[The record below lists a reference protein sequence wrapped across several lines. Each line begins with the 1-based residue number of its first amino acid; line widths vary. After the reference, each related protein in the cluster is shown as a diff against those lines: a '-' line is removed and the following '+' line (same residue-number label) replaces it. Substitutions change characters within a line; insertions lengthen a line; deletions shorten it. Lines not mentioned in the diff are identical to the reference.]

1 MTISKQALELVG
13 CTVEDYLQ
21 WCSDNGFPSYK
32 ESTKKEF
39 FRRIQDNVIVRDR
52 ETGKLINRHSD
63 NIEDL
68 NDVE

>member
-39 FRRIQDNVIVRDR
+39 LDAFK
-52 ETGKLINRHSD
+52 TT
-63 NIEDL
+63 
-68 NDVE
+68 